1 MMIVIG
7 GSLGGTKVLYGIL
20 RTLPKT
26 FPHPIA
32 IALHRS
38 RDSQEDDGGVAELLQ
53 KASLLPVRE
62 PLDKEPILGGHVYL
76 APADYH
82 LMVEPSGFSL
92 STDEPVQ
99 YARPSIDVLF
109 ESAADAFNGATVGV
123 VLTGANQDGAHGAAC
138 IRDRGGLVVV
148 QDPATAESPSMPQ
161 AAIRA
166 TGTSHI
172 YAPREIGHFLARL
185 GSEAESK

>member
-7 GSLGGTKVLYGIL
+7 GSLGGTRVLDTIL
-20 RTLPKT
+20 RALPKT

-38 RDSQEDDGGVAELLQ
+38 RDVGEEDGGVTELLQ
-53 KASLLPVRE
+53 KGCPLPVRE

-82 LMVEPSGFSL
+82 LMVESSGFSL

-109 ESAADAFNGATVGV
+109 ESAADAFDGETVGV
-123 VLTGANQDGAHGAAC
+123 ILTGANQDGTHGAVC
-138 IRDRGGLVVV
+138 IRDRGGLVIV
-148 QDPATAESPSMPQ
+148 QDPATAESPNMPQ
-161 AAIRA
+161 TAIAA

-172 YAPREIGHFLARL
+172 YAPREIGPFLARL
-185 GSEAESK
+185 GTEVRSK

>member
-7 GSLGGTKVLYGIL
+7 GSLGGAKVVYSIL
-20 RTLPKT
+20 QALPKT
-26 FPHPIA
+26 FPHPVA
-32 IALHRS
+32 ITLHRS
-38 RDSQEDDGGVAELLQ
+38 RDNQEEDGGMVELLQ

-109 ESAADAFNGATVGV
+109 ESAADSFDGETIGV

-138 IRDRGGLVVV
+138 IRDRGGLVIV
-148 QDPATAESPSMPQ
+148 QDPTTAESPGMPQ
-161 AAIRA
+161 SAIKA
-166 TGTSHI
+166 TGTSHV
-172 YAPREIGHFLARL
+172 YAPRDIGHFLARL
-185 GSEAESK
+185 GARAESK

>member
-7 GSLGGTKVLYGIL
+7 GSRGGTNALYIIL
-20 RTLPKT
+20 RALPRT
-26 FPHPIA
+26 FPHPVA

-38 RDSQEDDGGVAELLQ
+38 RDAQDEDGGVAGLLQ
-53 KASLLPVRE
+53 KASALPVRE

-82 LMVEPSGFSL
+82 LMVESSGFSL

-99 YARPSIDVLF
+99 FARPSIDVLF
-109 ESAADAFNGATVGV
+109 ESAADVFDGGTVGV
-123 VLTGANQDGAHGAAC
+123 ILTGANQDGTHGAVC
-138 IRDRGGLVVV
+138 IRNRGGMVVV
-148 QDPATAESPSMPQ
+148 QDPATAESPHMPQ
-161 AAIRA
+161 AAIDA

-172 YAPREIGHFLARL
+172 FAPREIGRFLAKL
-185 GSEAESK
+185 GTGAESK

>member
-1 MMIVIG
+1 MIVIG
-7 GSLGGTKVLYGIL
+7 GSLGGTRVLSSIL
-20 RTLPKT
+20 RALPKT

-32 IALHRS
+32 VTLHRS
-38 RDSQEDDGGVAELLQ
+38 RDNQEEDGGVAELLQ

-82 LMVEPSGFSL
+82 LMVETSGFSL

-99 YARPSIDVLF
+99 FARPSIDVLF
-109 ESAADAFNGATVGV
+109 ESAADAFDGETVGV
-123 VLTGANQDGAHGAAC
+123 VLTGANQDGAHGAVC

-148 QDPATAESPSMPQ
+148 QDPATAESPGMPQ
-161 AAIRA
+161 SAINA

-185 GSEAESK
+185 GAGAESK